1 MTSTLESTFDYL
13 LRVLA
18 PDLPEPETEYRFA
31 PPRKWRFDFAWPI
44 ERVAV
49 ELDGGVYSGGRHT
62 RGSGFVKDCEK
73 LNAATVRGWR
83 VLRYTTDMLQNEPET
98 AIAQL
103 RALLEDAS

>member
-1 MTSTLESTFDYL
+1 MKSTFDYL

-18 PDLPEPETEYRFA
+18 PDLPDPETEYRFA
-31 PPRKWRFDFAWPI
+31 PPRKWRMDFAWPI

-83 VLRYTTDMLQNEPET
+83 VLRYTTDMLEHEPET

-103 RALLEDAS
+103 RALLEDAR